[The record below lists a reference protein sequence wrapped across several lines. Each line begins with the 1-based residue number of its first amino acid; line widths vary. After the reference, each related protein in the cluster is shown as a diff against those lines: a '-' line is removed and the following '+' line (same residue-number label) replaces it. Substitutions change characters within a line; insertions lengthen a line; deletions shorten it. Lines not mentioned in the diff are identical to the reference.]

1 MVEPEKTLEQISD
14 GLIAYLRAELDDP
27 AIGYE
32 APLTRLQGGY
42 ETYTCRFKLS
52 GAKEELSNSL
62 VLRLYPQFY
71 GTHNAVWE
79 STIQNV
85 LADEGYPVARAYLV
99 CTDMSILGGAF
110 YVMACLPGEL
120 MMTAPFETIPG
131 LLGRTHAA
139 LHGIDPAP
147 LVKTLEERGF
157 DERRYRLGGRF
168 DWLEERASK
177 YPWIHDAV
185 EWLIENRP
193 PEPARLSI
201 CHGDFHPLNI
211 LVQDGQVTGVLD
223 WPGFIIADPV
233 LDVANTTVLTAVSA
247 KHLLGLETPDL
258 AVEMYL
264 GAYQAERPLDLEYLD
279 YYRVRRCVYALL
291 EGAGGQQVWQHP
303 GIVQDLIEHTHQ
315 ITGIRVAP
323 PHPS

>member
-1 MVEPEKTLEQISD
+1 MIEPQRTLEQISD
-14 GLIAYLRAELDDP
+14 SLIAYLRAELDDP

-32 APLTRLQGGY
+32 TPLTRMQGGY
-42 ETYTCRFKLS
+42 ETYTCRFELR
-52 GAKEELSNSL
+52 GAEKALSNPL
-62 VLRLYPQFY
+62 VLRLYPRRY
-71 GTHNAVWE
+71 GPNNAVWE

-85 LADEGYPVARAYLV
+85 LADEGFPVARVYLV

-110 YVMACLPGEL
+110 FVMACLPGEL

-131 LLGRTHAA
+131 LLGRTHAS
-139 LHGIDPAP
+139 LHSIDPSP
-147 LVKTLEERGF
+147 LVKTLRERGF
-157 DERRYRLGGRF
+157 DEHRYRLSGRF
-168 DWLEERASK
+168 DWLREGADK
-177 YPWIHDAV
+177 HPWLREGLA
-185 EWLIENRP
+185 WLIENRP

-223 WPGFIIADPV
+223 WPGFAITDPV

-264 GAYQAERPLDLEYLD
+264 AAYQAERPLDLRHLD
-279 YYRVRRCVYALL
+279 YYRVRRCIYALL
-291 EGAGGQQVWQHP
+291 EGAEGQQVWQHP
-303 GIVQDLIEHTHQ
+303 GIVQDLIEYTRE

-323 PHPS
+323 PHSP